1 MEQIEKEVQ
10 NIKFNSIQISL
21 QPLLKNLNISLIKLK
36 IALND
41 FTNVDSKT
49 INIEDAMKYCRPNIL
64 EYLLEC
70 TNVKDNKQLVEKL
83 KYIGIENNRFDNL
96 FTLFQQF
103 PEINDFIQFDD
114 INLKLVEIE
123 ELLEDNI
130 SKNFGLE
137 NILKKKLN
145 ETLNSFNIGLIKLPL
160 NKTYLHHLII
170 KLKNLW
176 AFQCLKNIYNYD
188 IFFLDDESNTC
199 FDYYQPNKDLDSI
212 NFENLQYIINYF
224 DNKVEYILAV
234 IEILTNNLKVI
245 NIECNDEFINYL
257 FSILPDKIYI
267 TFKNNYNTIFHI
279 VAHLKINSILSKKI
293 MEKLVYMKQRN
304 TKTFQNILNLQ
315 NINGNTFLMILLENE
330 NYELSIEIFDKFYD
344 YITIHLHNYFGN
356 SLLHILFLNKNFNNI
371 SNNFI
376 IFEKIYQLLLKIL
389 RRNKTLILS
398 QNREF
403 NISYLLS
410 ANSGCNMGLRIMLEF
425 YNIEYLESFC
435 EYSTA
440 LHQACINDNI
450 NTVRFLIEY
459 VHYNPNIQLKKR
471 GKKSLFK
478 LEEGSTPLHAAAFS
492 SSIEIFEYLLLH
504 GGDPL
509 IQNINKQDAFD
520 FSFKNGNYIF
530 LKYILN
536 LRCSKINSA
545 NDKYLLSLVQNTQK
559 DAFQIFTNYIQL
571 NTFANFNTVDEDMN
585 TLLILACR
593 ANNTEIIST
602 LINNGISPLIK
613 NKYGSNCL
621 HICAYRNSFSCVG
634 VVLSKLE
641 SLNEKNKIKE
651 I

>member
-10 NIKFNSIQISL
+10 NTKFNSIQISL

-70 TNVKDNKQLVEKL
+70 TNVKDNKQLLEKL

-160 NKTYLHHLII
+160 NKTYLPHLII
-170 KLKNLW
+170 KSKNLW

-188 IFFLDDESNTC
+188 VFFLDDESNTC

-245 NIECNDEFINYL
+245 NIQCNDEFINYL

-279 VAHLKINSILSKKI
+279 IAHLKINSILSKKI

-315 NINGNTFLMILLENE
+315 NINGNTFLMILLKNE